1 MTMDADGLGRLKH
14 EAVDKI
20 IFHATPRDWLSRSGP
35 WVLERGE
42 GALLYDADGREYL
55 DALSGGVFAVLAGYG
70 REEIARAMY
79 EQAQRLPYT
88 SPYGTTSAITVELAR
103 KLAELTPGDLGASF
117 FCNSGSEGVE
127 AAIKLARQYH
137 EANGDGRRYKVVSLR
152 RAYHGSTIGALSATG
167 WSPGFGVFRRSSDP
181 MVPAVGFTNA
191 MPPYCYRCELG
202 LTYPSCEL
210 ACGTTIEQAILG
222 SDPELVSCVILEP
235 VMATAGCIVPP
246 PGYLAKVREICDR
259 YGVLLIAD
267 EVVCG
272 FGRTGR
278 WFGVD
283 HFAVVPDIM
292 VVAKGLTSGYA
303 PMAAAV
309 ARREI
314 AEKLP
319 VFLNVHTYGGHPVSA
334 AAALA
339 NIGII
344 EREHL
349 VENAAT
355 VGSYMIGLLERR
367 QKRHSIV
374 GDVRGLGLFMAVE
387 LVRDAIRKEAFP
399 PESGVDTE
407 VAAVAREMGLFVRP
421 FGGTVFLAPPLIFTN
436 AQAERAVD
444 VLDAALTQVET
455 RVMSGSDGRVGIDR
469 DLVSARR

>member
-1 MTMDADGLGRLKH
+1 MDTAAIAELKRDAI
-14 EAVDKI
+14 ENI
-20 IFHATPRDWLSRSGP
+20 IFHATPRAWLEQRGP
-35 WVLERGE
+35 WLLERGD
-42 GALLYDADGREYL
+42 GALLYDAEGREYL

-79 EQAQRLPYT
+79 EQAMRLPYT
-88 SPYGTTSAITVELAR
+88 SPYGTTSAVTVELAR

-117 FCNSGSEGVE
+117 FCNSGSEAVE

-137 EANGDGRRYKVVSLR
+137 EASGEGQRYKVVSLR
-152 RAYHGSTIGALSATG
+152 RAYHGSTVGALSATG
-167 WSPGFGVFRRSSDP
+167 WSPGFGVFRRSADP
-181 MVPAVGFTNA
+181 MVPAAGFTNA

-202 LTYPSCEL
+202 MAYPGCGL
-210 ACGTTIEQAILG
+210 ACATTVEQAILG

-259 YGVLLIAD
+259 YGVLLISD

-283 HFAVVPDIM
+283 HVGIVPDIM

-303 PMAAAV
+303 PMAAAI

-314 AEKLP
+314 AEKVP
-319 VFLNVHTYGGHPVSA
+319 VFFNVHTYGGHPVSA

-344 EREHL
+344 EHEHL

-355 VGSYMIGLLERR
+355 VGSYMIGLLESLRE
-367 QKRHSIV
+367 HPIV
-374 GDVRGLGLFMAVE
+374 GEVRGLGLFMAVE
-387 LVRDAIRKEAFP
+387 LVRDAVLHESFA
-399 PESGVDTE
+399 PEIGVDNQ
-407 VAAVAREMGLFVRP
+407 VAAIAREMGLFVRP
-421 FGGTVFLAPPLIFTN
+421 FGGTVFLAPPLIFTI
-436 AQAERAVD
+436 AQAQRAVE
-444 VLDAALTQVET
+444 VLDAALSQVEA
-455 RVMSGSDGRVGIDR
+455 RVLAGP
-469 DLVSARR
+469 ARAASPEPVPTLSR

>member
-1 MTMDADGLGRLKH
+1 MKSAEVEQLKQDAIDR
-14 EAVDKI
+14 I
-20 IFHATPRDWLSRSGP
+20 IFHATPKAWLRQRGP

-70 REEIARAMY
+70 REEIALAMY
-79 EQAQRLPYT
+79 EQARRLPYT
-88 SPYGTTSAITVELAR
+88 SPYGTTSAVTVELAR

-117 FCNSGSEGVE
+117 FCNSGSEAVE
-127 AAIKLARQYH
+127 AAIKLAHAYH
-137 EANGDGRRYKVVSLR
+137 EACGEGRRYKVVSLR

-167 WSPGFGVFRRSSDP
+167 WSPGFGVFRRSAAP
-181 MVPAVGFTNA
+181 AVPAAGFANA

-202 LTYPSCEL
+202 LRYPSCDL
-210 ACGTTIEQAILG
+210 ACATTIEQEILG
-222 SDPELVSCVILEP
+222 SDPEMVSCVIVEP

-246 PGYLAKVREICDR
+246 AGYLAKVREICDR

-283 HFAVVPDIM
+283 NFEVVPDVM

-314 AEKLP
+314 ADRIP
-319 VFLNVHTYGGHPVSA
+319 VFFNVHTYGGHPVSA

-355 VGSYMIGLLERR
+355 VGKFMIGLLEGLRG
-367 QKRHSIV
+367 HPIV
-374 GDVRGLGLFMAVE
+374 GDVRGLGMFMAVE
-387 LVRDAIRKEAFP
+387 LVRDANRHESLA
-399 PESGVDTE
+399 PELGVDNQ

-421 FGGTVFLAPPLIFTN
+421 FGGTVFLAPPLIYTK
-436 AQAERAVD
+436 AQAERTVR
-444 VLDAALTQVET
+444 VLDAALSTVEAH
-455 RVMSGSDGRVGIDR
+455 VPSIDAEGG
-469 DLVSARR
+469 ARRAEPVGAAL

>member
-1 MTMDADGLGRLKH
+1 MDRQIADLAQLKQD
-14 EAVDKI
+14 ALDRI
-20 IFHATPRDWLSRSGP
+20 IFHATPKQWLSQRGP
-35 WVLERGE
+35 WVLERGD
-42 GALLYDADGREYL
+42 GALLYDAEGREYL

-79 EQAQRLPYT
+79 EQARRLPYT
-88 SPYGTTSAITVELAR
+88 SPYGTTSAVTVELAR

-117 FCNSGSEGVE
+117 FCTSGSEAVE

-137 EANGDGRRYKVVSLR
+137 EANGEGRRYKVISLR

-167 WSPGFGVFRRSSDP
+167 WSPGFGVFRRSADP
-181 MVPAVGFTNA
+181 VVPAAGFANA

-202 LTYPSCEL
+202 LTYPGCDL

-246 PGYLAKVREICDR
+246 PGYLAKVRQICDR

-283 HFAVVPDIM
+283 HVAVVPDIM

-303 PMAAAV
+303 PMAAAI
-309 ARREI
+309 ARRGI
-314 AEKLP
+314 ADKLP
-319 VFLNVHTYGGHPVSA
+319 VFFNVHTYGGHAVSA

-339 NIGII
+339 NLGII

-355 VGSYMIGLLERR
+355 VGSYMIGLLEELRR
-367 QKRHSIV
+367 HPIV

-387 LVRDAIRKEAFP
+387 LVRDATSHESFA
-399 PESGVDTE
+399 PELGIDNQ

-421 FGGTVFLAPPLIFTN
+421 FGGTVFLAPPLIFTKT
-436 AQAERAVD
+436 QAARTVE
-444 VLDAALTQVET
+444 VLDAALAEVET
-455 RVMSGSDGRVGIDR
+455 RVRSGPGVESARNA
-469 DLVSARR
+469 VSAAR